1 MTFLKVATMTKSETL
16 SAFDSGYTQALMS
29 LDAFIR
35 NKNMN
40 THPAINA
47 IRVEI
52 VCMLNDLSGILKEDI
67 EEARDDYR

>member
-1 MTFLKVATMTKSETL
+1 MTKSETL
-16 SAFDSGYTQALMS
+16 SAFDSGYSQALLS

-35 NKNMN
+35 TKNMN
-40 THPAINA
+40 THPAIRS
-47 IRVEI
+47 IRLEI